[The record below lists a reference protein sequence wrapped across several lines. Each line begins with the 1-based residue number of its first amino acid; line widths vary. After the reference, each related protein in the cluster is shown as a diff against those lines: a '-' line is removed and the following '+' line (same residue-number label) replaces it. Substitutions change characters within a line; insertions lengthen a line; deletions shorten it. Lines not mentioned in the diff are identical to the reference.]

1 MGLNQST
8 DVEENKADAYGA
20 RVYMYLKGGIK
31 CYPTLHNFMFSP
43 SSSITGCHIFL
54 RPPIYFIPVNSSL
67 LHFFFT
73 CKTSALSFFRV
84 DNKVV
89 FNDFLTAE
97 LTRISSEHC
106 TQYQIK
112 FSTNV

>member
-20 RVYMYLKGGIK
+20 RVYMY
-31 CYPTLHNFMFSP
+31 NFMFSP

-106 TQYQIK
+106 RQYQIK
-112 FSTNV
+112 VSTNV